1 MIDLKKEPI
10 DNFVD
15 LLTVKNPSLPS
26 ITADDIAIRR
36 LALNVP
42 SKWSKPYA
50 IGATIID
57 GYGTVQYLVPDR
69 SWPKDYCGFLLHR
82 KINFK
87 GGDVTFL
94 TRSDNK
100 FTVWVDG
107 VEIYS
112 GADYTTT
119 HTHVENISAGEK
131 DVYVYS
137 HNTTGGAGMAAVIN
151 DAGTHYEA
159 NTSDWTCLEI
169 GSDDPNHWVGH
180 NGEST
185 IEVDLLI
192 QPSETTGDYVEF
204 QYERITMQNL
214 FGGMD
219 YNTSV
224 EGVQIPYHIDDIDM
238 ILGSVANFK
247 SIYDSWYR
255 FSHDYNRDYPAYP
268 NEVDKWQYI
277 EEYDCVECTYN
288 TSSYVGFISDEMY
301 DDYEFNTVVTAL
313 NGDDDA
319 ITCILAAFKQG
330 DIDEYEHTLDL
341 VMTRGGLNASFIRI
355 NSNFG
360 HVGNKYVRILDP
372 DTTPPNTG
380 NPWTPWYG
388 HVYAKREGSILT
400 VWARQEKLPE
410 ADEGQSRDDMIKVIV
425 TDLAR
430 WTEKD
435 FEENDYFKAVIDL
448 SVEETKFNRSV
459 RFGYGAL
466 SQAMARYWNIRRPGD
481 NPSVTPKL
489 RNYLIDRYGVN
500 VGSDGITV
508 ENMGAN
514 EFKLGLDNVLYHGD
528 LNLVPT
534 NRRYILGA
542 KELAETGLR
551 FSHSTSGKYPASAED
566 ITRWSLDGDK
576 IKYSGG
582 GTFSGIVTPYAAT
595 EYEFHTELASTGD
608 QSYPM
613 AIVVAYVKD
622 DDGEHTLSI
631 LADVPE
637 SVGGAEWSLRKNTLQ
652 SDAESIVGKS
662 SGGVVYTWADISTR
676 NVYVKRT
683 GDIVEIGCNNKHD
696 EPGHDWVFT
705 LDLSADE
712 RLEIFRGATHFGYGC
727 NVQSP
732 STFKDKI
739 V

>member
-15 LLTVKNPSLPS
+15 LLAVKNPSLPS
-26 ITADDIAIRR
+26 FTADDIAIRR
-36 LALNVP
+36 LSLNEP
-42 SKWSKPYA
+42 SKWDAPYA
-50 IGATIID
+50 IGTMIID
-57 GYGTVQYLVPDR
+57 GYGTKQYLVPDR
-69 SWPKDYCGFLLHR
+69 NWPKNYCGFLLHR

-119 HTHVENISAGEK
+119 LTHVENIAAGEK
-131 DVYVYS
+131 EVYIYS
-137 HNTTGGAGMAAVIN
+137 HNSTGGAGLAAVIN
-151 DAGTHYEA
+151 DAGTHYDA

-169 GSDDPNHWVGH
+169 GSDDPKHWVGH

-185 IEVDLLI
+185 VEVDLLI
-192 QPSETTGDYVEF
+192 QPSEATGDYVEF

-219 YNTSV
+219 YNTNV
-224 EGVQIPYHIDDIDM
+224 EGVQVPYHIDDIDM

-247 SIYDSWYR
+247 SIYETWYR
-255 FSHDYNRDYPAYP
+255 FSHNSTRNYPASP
-268 NEVDKWQYI
+268 TEVDKWRYI

-288 TSSYVGFISDEMY
+288 TSTYIGFISDDMY
-301 DDYEFNTVVTAL
+301 DDYEFNTVITAN
-313 NGDDDA
+313 NGDDDS

-330 DIDEYEHTLDL
+330 DIDEFEHTLDL
-341 VMTRGGLNASFIRI
+341 VMTRGGLNGSYIRL
-355 NSNFG
+355 NSNYA
-360 HVGNKYVRILDP
+360 HVGNKYVRVIDS
-372 DTTPPNTG
+372 DTTPPNSG

-388 HVYAKREGSILT
+388 HVIAKREGSILT
-400 VWARQEKLPE
+400 IWTRQERLPTPE
-410 ADEGQSRDDMIKVIV
+410 AGQSRDDMIKVLV

-430 WTEKD
+430 WTEVD
-435 FEENDYFKAVIDL
+435 FVANNYFKTVIDL

-459 RFGYGAL
+459 RFGYGAQ
-466 SQAMARYWNIRRPGD
+466 SQGLARYWNIRRPGD

-489 RNYLIDRYGVN
+489 KNYMVDRYGVN

-514 EFKLGLDNVLYHGD
+514 EFKLSLDNVLYHGE
-528 LNLVPT
+528 LQLTPN

-542 KELAETGLR
+542 QSLLDTGLK
-551 FSHSTSGKYPASAED
+551 FSHNTSGNFPASAED
-566 ITRWSLDGDK
+566 LTKWSVEDGK
-576 IKYSGG
+576 IRFAGG
-582 GTFSGIVTPYAAT
+582 GTFSGVVTPYAAT
-595 EYEFHTELASTGD
+595 EYEFHTEVASTGG
-608 QSYPM
+608 QHYP
-613 AIVVAYVKD
+613 VAAVIGYVKD
-622 DDGEHTLSI
+622 ADGEHTLSV
-631 LADVPE
+631 LCDVPE
-637 SVGGAEWSLRKNTLQ
+637 GVGGGEWSIVHNTLQ
-652 SDAESIVGKS
+652 SDTSKIADNGTSDVA
-662 SGGVVYTWADISTR
+662 YTWADISTR
-676 NVYVKRT
+676 NIYVKRV
-683 GDIVEIGCNNKHD
+683 GDTIEVIGNNKHD
-696 EPGHDWVFT
+696 EPGKDWSIT
-705 LDLSADE
+705 IDLASDA
-712 RLEIFRGATHFGYGC
+712 RLAKFRGECHFGYGC
-727 NVQSP
+727 YVQAP